1 MSVVES
7 FNNSCIKNDAYG
19 NESSERYSE
28 MPSVDQDQTV
38 FKWYERRQSSMA
50 VTEGC
55 PNRVLISRLD
65 QPGKCITPKQ
75 LMN

>member
-28 MPSVDQDQTV
+28 MPSVDQDQTI
-38 FKWYERRQSSMA
+38 FK
-50 VTEGC
+50 
-55 PNRVLISRLD
+55 
-65 QPGKCITPKQ
+65 
-75 LMN
+75 